1 MNWDMSLM
9 QIVTD
14 IIKKLFLK
22 NFKNYIKKK
31 DKIK

>member
-1 MNWDMSLM
+1 MSLM